1 VNSSK
6 LLRVGSLQV
15 EQPNPREDD
24 MQEFSLGAGLA
35 ALAFW
40 GFLASIIVA
49 GIWYDIR
56 KREAQQ
62 ETVRRLLESGQPI
75 DDQVMDKLFSLGAG
89 KRERLDRDFKL
100 VGLIMLPAAV
110 GLALLGLVLGL
121 QSADARIPLLGVAA
135 LVACVGLGFLAASR
149 MAAGWRREDA
159 GTSSDRR

>member
-1 VNSSK
+1 
-6 LLRVGSLQV
+6 
-15 EQPNPREDD
+15 
-24 MQEFSLGAGLA
+24 MQGFSLGAGLA

-56 KREAQQ
+56 KKDAQQ

-75 DDQVMDKLFSLGAG
+75 DDSLMDKVFALGGG

-100 VGLIMLPAAV
+100 VALIMLPTAV

-121 QSADARIPLLGVAA
+121 QDIGARLPLLGVAA
-135 LVACVGLGFLAASR
+135 LVACVGIGFLWASR
-149 MAAGWRREDA
+149 LAERWNKEDA
-159 GTSSDRR
+159 GGRTDLM